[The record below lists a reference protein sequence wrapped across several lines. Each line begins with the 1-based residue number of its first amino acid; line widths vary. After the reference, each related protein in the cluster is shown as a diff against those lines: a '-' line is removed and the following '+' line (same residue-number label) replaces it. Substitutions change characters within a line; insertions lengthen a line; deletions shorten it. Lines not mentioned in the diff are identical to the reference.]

1 MSKLIDEVASEIQS
15 SNPDLSPEEISAE
28 IVSLMENEVLPSVIE
43 RLRLPRLPSPME
55 QRIEEFRQ
63 MRRRGKR
70 DSEELR
76 DKIGF
81 IRELEK
87 LKCRYPASDSTYSDF
102 KAVDPIDFKKRSTV
116 HFADYRR
123 RKKGEAPLGTGPV
136 LPKLESESFL
146 DVSEKKAQ
154 KTSEL
159 VAFDSSI
166 SKKVASDPCF
176 EKIIASVE
184 SEIRQR
190 FKEIPSV
197 EFDFSLRKDI
207 DDPTKE
213 KTVIRV
219 RIPNSNFREK
229 MNYWLKIDFDVRKTI
244 KALDL
249 SEAERR
255 GINRNLVTH
264 VEST

>member
-1 MSKLIDEVASEIQS
+1 VSKLIDEVASEIQS
-15 SNPDLSPEEISAE
+15 SNPYLSPEEISAE
-28 IVSLMENEVLPSVIE
+28 IVSLMENEVLPFVVE

-63 MRRRGKR
+63 TRRRGKQGT
-70 DSEELR
+70 DELR
-76 DKIGF
+76 NKIGF

-87 LKCRYPASDSTYSDF
+87 LKCHYHASDSTYSDF
-102 KAVDPIDFKKRSTV
+102 KAVDPIDFNRRSTV
-116 HFADYRR
+116 HFTDYRR
-123 RKKGEAPLGTGPV
+123 RKKGEAPLGTGAL

-146 DVSEKKAQ
+146 DISERRAQ

-159 VAFDSSI
+159 VAFDSSF
-166 SKKVASDPCF
+166 SKKIASDPCF

-184 SEIRQR
+184 SEIRQS

-197 EFDFSLRKDI
+197 AFDFSLRKDI
-207 DDPTKE
+207 DDPAKE

-229 MNYWLKIDFDVRKTI
+229 MNYWLKIDFGVRKAI

-255 GINRNLVTH
+255 QINRNLVTH